1 MRKKCPK
8 CGSAQ
13 MFSQTCST
21 CGTSLGG
28 PALSQPQASVAK
40 GQAEGAKS
48 KLAAGLLGVFFGG
61 VGVHRFYLGYVGIGI
76 AQIIVTLVTAG
87 IGAIWGFIEGILIL
101 VGVMNKDAKGQ
112 PLNDSTG
119 MPRYGWVLVA
129 FGCLLIVGLL
139 GSLGNDQ
146 GAGGSGKAAADFVYA
161 MPGEHWV
168 IEDDDISVLKKPEA
182 TQDRAQFIRNLV
194 TVIGQGTV
202 VEILETEGMF
212 SPSKRVHV
220 YKYGN
225 EIYATGWIL
234 AETVKGARK
243 IPEPL

>member
-1 MRKKCPK
+1 
-8 CGSAQ
+8 

-87 IGAIWGFIEGILIL
+87 IGGIWGVIEGILIL

-119 MPRYGWVLVA
+119 MPRYGWVLIA

-139 GSLGNDQ
+139 GSLGKYS
-146 GAGGSGKAAADFVYA
+146 GAGGSGKGATDFVYA
-161 MPGEHWV
+161 MPGEYWV
-168 IEDDDISVLKKPEA
+168 VEDDDIAVLRKPEA
-182 TQDRAQFIRNLV
+182 TRNRAQFMRNLV
-194 TVIGQGTV
+194 TIIGTGTR

-212 SPSKRVHV
+212 SPAKRVHV
-220 YKYGN
+220 YRAGN
-225 EIYATGWIL
+225 DIYATGWIL
-234 AETVKGARK
+234 AETVNGARK